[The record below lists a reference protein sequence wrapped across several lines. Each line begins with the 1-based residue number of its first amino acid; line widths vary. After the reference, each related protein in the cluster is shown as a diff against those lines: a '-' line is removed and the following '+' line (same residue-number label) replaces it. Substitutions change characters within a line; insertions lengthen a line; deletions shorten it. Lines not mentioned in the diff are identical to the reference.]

1 MQKELSSMKKNLLAT
16 VFVCLAAGLF
26 AQPFD
31 GGNMLPPDS
40 ARRDDET
47 SLRVRPYQQGRER
60 RTLDSRSP
68 SNRLELQRPIYHLT
82 KPPAPPK
89 EVVKPAEPSNI
100 RKPSDTKP
108 SAATTNTRPLPKP
121 VSGMGNPLAKQ
132 PTRGEYP
139 RMPDGRKI
147 FECSYCHYIYY
158 TTYMP
163 PIVKCEKPGLN
174 HDWHIIGEKG
184 MIWFRCINCNT
195 HVCSTKTPIRSQCD
209 LESKHVW
216 EVVGQLTPQQQ
227 KEELEKELE

>member
-1 MQKELSSMKKNLLAT
+1 MNKHLLAT

-31 GGNMLPPDS
+31 GGRMLPPDS
-40 ARRDDET
+40 AREDNDT
-47 SLRVRPYQQGRER
+47 TTLRVRPYQQGGREG
-60 RTLDSRSP
+60 RTLDNRSP
-68 SNRLELQRPIYHLT
+68 SNRLELQRPIHRYRN
-82 KPPAPPK
+82 PPAPPK
-89 EVVKPAEPSNI
+89 DVANPAEPSNI
-100 RKPSDTKP
+100 RKPSDAKP
-108 SAATTNTRPLPKP
+108 SVTTTNSRLLPLP
-121 VSGMGNPLAKQ
+121 VSGPGNPLAKQ

-139 RMPDGRKI
+139 RMPEGKKI

-163 PIVKCEKPGLN
+163 PIVKCEKPGMY
-174 HDWHIIGEKG
+174 HDWHVIGEKG
-184 MIWFRCINCNT
+184 MIWFRCLNCNT
-195 HVCSTKTPIRSQCD
+195 RVCSTKTPIRSQCD